1 MDYFVFVS
9 NLLLPILQ
17 LLIIQKYMNIF
28 LGPGN
33 QKYAGCIGWVV
44 YYVFLV
50 AISTGMHFPSI
61 LLLAGN
67 ILLVFII
74 STITRRKSLKSR
86 VIFGVGEV
94 IEFLSDTD
102 FPVVVS
108 FGRALP
114 VYYTADGKCQ
124 SYAMQTLFPHPV
136 EITKKITKPSI
147 NWEHV
152 HCRYNY
158 LAEDSCGAVFLYKDE
173 PFIALNSWGI
183 QGGEA
188 MVAHMFASYVKGTCD
203 WKDSLV
209 KRPD

>member
-1 MDYFVFVS
+1 MFEVK
-9 NLLLPILQ
+9 
-17 LLIIQKYMNIF
+17 QKVWC
-28 LGPGN
+28 
-33 QKYAGCIGWVV
+33 A
-44 YYVFLV
+44 
-50 AISTGMHFPSI
+50 
-61 LLLAGN
+61 
-67 ILLVFII
+67 
-74 STITRRKSLKSR
+74 
-86 VIFGVGEV
+86 IFGVGEV

-158 LAEDSCGAVFLYKDE
+158 LAEDANGDVWLYAEKPQLSGKTHWSAVMGDHTK
-173 PFIALNSWGI
+173 AKS
-183 QGGEA
+183 
-188 MVAHMFASYVKGTCD
+188 HASYVPGVCN

-209 KRPD
+209 KRPAVQT